1 MFTGIIEEIGVV
13 EAVEARQGGARLR
26 LRAPLV
32 VSDMA
37 EGDSVSVSG
46 VCLTAV
52 GLRGDSFGA
61 DVSPETLKRSTLGGL
76 RAGAMV
82 NLERALKPSSRM
94 GGHIVQGHV
103 DGVGTIESLE
113 EAGGEGW
120 WLRVRVP
127 DELDP
132 YLVFKGSI
140 AIDGISLT
148 IAEVERGRVAVAVIP
163 HTYEHTTLR
172 MKRGGDG
179 VNVETDVLAKYVE
192 KMLGAIELKGERLTV
207 ERLREQGW
215 QG

>member
-1 MFTGIIEEIGVV
+1 LFTGIIEEIGVV
-13 EAVEARQGGARLR
+13 ETVEARQGGARLR
-26 LRAPLV
+26 LRAPLAA
-32 VSDMA
+32 SDLA

-52 GLRGDSFGA
+52 ELRATSFGA

-76 RAGAMV
+76 RAGEMV
-82 NLERALKPSSRM
+82 NLERALKPTSRM

-103 DGVGTIESLE
+103 DGVGAVESLE
-113 EAGGEGW
+113 QAGGEDW
-120 WLRVRVP
+120 WLTVRVP
-127 DELDP
+127 EELDP

-172 MKRGGDG
+172 LKRSGDG
-179 VNVETDVLAKYVE
+179 VNIETDVLAKYIE
-192 KMLGAIELKGERLTV
+192 KMLKAFELKGERLTV

-215 QG
+215 

>member
-1 MFTGIIEEIGVV
+1 VFTGIIEETGVV

-26 LRAPLV
+26 LRAALV
-32 VSDMA
+32 ASDLA
-37 EGDSVSVSG
+37 EGDSISVSG

-52 GLRGDSFGA
+52 DLRAASFGA

-82 NLERALKPSSRM
+82 NLERALRPTSRM

-103 DGVGTIESLE
+103 DGVGSIESLE
-113 EAGGEGW
+113 QAGGDDW

-127 DELDP
+127 EELDP

-148 IAEVERGRVAVAVIP
+148 IAEVERGMVAVAVIP

-172 MKRGGDG
+172 LKHNGDG

-192 KMLGAIELKGERLTV
+192 KMLKAIDLKGGRLTV

-215 QG
+215 